1 METITIRLPDDL
13 AADLRD
19 RAGSE
24 YRSISNLIR
33 LALIYY
39 LDHVESADNVRS
51 DNHPAAS

>member
-33 LALIYY
+33 RALIFY
-39 LDHVESADNVRS
+39 LDHPDADNVRS